1 MTWPPNELIETPA
14 VLCAQPAAESLHI
27 QPDGSRET
35 TKPKNDGENVTK
47 SSFFEADQYPLN
59 RSN

>member
-14 VLCAQPAAESLHI
+14 VPAAESLHI

-47 SSFFEADQYPLN
+47 SSFFEADQ
-59 RSN
+59 

>member
-27 QPDGSRET
+27 QPDGSRKT

-47 SSFFEADQYPLN
+47 SSFFEADQ
-59 RSN
+59 